1 MTGRGNGGKSRTRH
15 ATCGGVTA
23 TRSTAAAIAGN
34 AKAKQQCTKCRDAGR
49 FGPEF
54 MNHKGMCPY
63 AVDSSTF
70 TMAAIVVDSSGDDE
84 IDVYGDDDDDDI
96 DMIAAN
102 ANDGANGEPKV
113 VAAPPRRRDRK
124 RKLAVVSDGIASSS
138 DGIAS
143 SSTAT
148 AHDGIASSSTA
159 TALVCV
165 PCQTRFRTPAK
176 LAMHKQR
183 VHK

>member
-1 MTGRGNGGKSRTRH
+1 
-15 ATCGGVTA
+15 
-23 TRSTAAAIAGN
+23 
-34 AKAKQQCTKCRDAGR
+34 
-49 FGPEF
+49 

-84 IDVYGDDDDDDI
+84 IDVYGDDADI

-113 VAAPPRRRDRK
+113 VAAPPRRDRK